1 MFAIA
6 NILTNERFVI
16 RGPQGIPGRGL
27 EVNQVTVQ
35 ITQQGRPKEVP
46 FVVVRTA
53 NGWLVEQVDLQA
65 ITRFQ

>member
-1 MFAIA
+1 
-6 NILTNERFVI
+6 
-16 RGPQGIPGRGL
+16 
-27 EVNQVTVQ
+27 VQ